1 MECNA
6 HIKDHIFE
14 DYGTITIII
23 NLLKNRYELQEYT
36 DVTVYLRVKLTTKN
50 KLGADLNLMIVDIK
64 K

>member
-6 HIKDHIFE
+6 HIKDHIFK

-36 DVTVYLRVKLTTKN
+36 DVTVYLRVKLTTEN